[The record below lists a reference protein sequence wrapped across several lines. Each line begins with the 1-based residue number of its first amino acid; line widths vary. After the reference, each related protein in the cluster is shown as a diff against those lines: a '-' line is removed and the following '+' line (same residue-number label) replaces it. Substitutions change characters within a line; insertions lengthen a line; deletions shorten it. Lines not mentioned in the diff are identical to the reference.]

1 MKENT
6 KIMLKEYFQQARESC
21 QFITV
26 KWDASGNEYMV
37 YFSTKDG
44 DKIEYFE
51 ENLGWE
57 LGDLIAKKLRLT
69 NTGESFNNG
78 EGEIFLSEENQ
89 LCIQFSAKTYY
100 YDYATEQRKL
110 RLEDKHNLKQYLPKA
125 AISFSYQSDGEGE
138 PRFHLVT
145 KARYGDEIYLDQSK
159 KEYYEQQFQPII
171 ATYQEEFVLTKL
183 INKQLSS
190 IDLSADLTENGVLDI
205 TVSKNYQVHNI
216 YKDTIKTLID

>member
-26 KWDASGNEYMV
+26 KWDAGGDECMV

-57 LGDLIAKKLRLT
+57 LQDLIAEKLMLP
-69 NTGESFNNG
+69 NAGECYNNG
-78 EGEIFLSEENQ
+78 EGEVFLSEGNQ
-89 LCIQFSAKTYY
+89 LCIRFSAKEYY
-100 YDYATEQRKL
+100 YDYETEQRKL

-125 AISFSYQSDGEGE
+125 AISFSYRSDGDSE
-138 PRFHLVT
+138 PRFHLGTRV
-145 KARYGDEIYLDQSK
+145 RHGDEIHLDKSK
-159 KEYYEQQFQPII
+159 KEYYQQQFQPIL
-171 ATYQEEFVLTKL
+171 ATYQEEFMLTKL
-183 INKQLSS
+183 IDKQLASV
-190 IDLSADLTENGVLDI
+190 DLSADLTENGILDI
-205 TVSKNYQVHNI
+205 MVSKNYQVQNI
-216 YKDTIKTLID
+216 YKDTLKTLIA